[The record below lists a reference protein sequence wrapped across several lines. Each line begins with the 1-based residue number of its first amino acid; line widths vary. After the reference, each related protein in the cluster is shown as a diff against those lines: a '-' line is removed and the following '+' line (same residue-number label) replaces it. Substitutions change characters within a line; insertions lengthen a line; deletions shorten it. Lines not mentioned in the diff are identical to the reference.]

1 MRGKR
6 MNIKEYYQERCRQS
20 NWYNK
25 YFQCGDDGDGSI
37 FKVFSTNYRDLS
49 AFEYYFNE
57 FKKLINIPRNTW
69 KKKETTGQEV
79 AKQYVVN
86 MVESFLFISHR
97 NSDGELVYSLSIRGQ
112 DFEKMLTSNF
122 LNEEKKF
129 LTLLYLI
136 NASFKKTP
144 RYLLKQA
151 YQVLDAWIN
160 AGFSENEIE
169 SKIKN
174 FLIDQKENRKVE
186 NIFRYDIVWLLSFYS
201 DEEFLKLYQASTV
214 EELTDLKE
222 QAVTSY
228 NNSNKLNVLSWKFR
242 STNFS
247 RPTLID
253 TFIIIYIASFI
264 RNAQIEDYS
273 YNEFYEC
280 LVKSYNQIYQIDTT
294 KVLSYIFKNEN
305 VFKVIFKNAISEDDD
320 FTERYIPEYKIR
332 KNISIPTEKIDATS
346 QEGVE
351 KLEAVRAVLKK
362 LAKDKSNYKCALYD
376 INQCQYFTS
385 KEEHKNY
392 LEIHH
397 LVPREFSYN
406 FEDTIEFVENY
417 VPLCPRCH
425 RMIHKAEDRERI
437 GLINYLF
444 SQRHEELEKHNINV
458 TLKELYEFYKID
470 KEN

>member
-1 MRGKR
+1 MRDEQ
-6 MNIKEYYQERCRQS
+6 MNIKKYYQERCGQS
-20 NWYNK
+20 DWYNK

-37 FKVFSTNYRDLS
+37 FKVFSTNYRYIS
-49 AFEYYFNE
+49 SFESYFNK
-57 FKKLINIPRNTW
+57 FKKLINIPRNEW
-69 KKKETTGQEV
+69 EKKETTGQEI

-97 NSDGELVYSLSIRGQ
+97 NANGELVYSLSTRGQ
-112 DFEKMLTSNF
+112 DFEKMLTLNF
-122 LNEEKKF
+122 TNEEKR
-129 LTLLYLI
+129 LLILIYLI

-144 RYLLKQA
+144 RYLLKKA
-151 YQVLDAWIN
+151 YAVLDAWID
-160 AGFSENEIE
+160 AGLSENEMK
-169 SKIKN
+169 SKIED
-174 FLIDQKENRKVE
+174 FLINQKASNKVA

-201 DEEFLKLYQASTV
+201 DKEFLKLYQAST
-214 EELTDLKE
+214 EEEIIDLKN
-222 QAVTSY
+222 QAVASY
-228 NNSNKLNVLSWKFR
+228 NNSDKINVLTWKFK

-247 RPTLID
+247 RLTLID
-253 TFIIIYIASFI
+253 TFIIIYISSII
-264 RNAQIEDYS
+264 RNAQAEDLSYS
-273 YNEFYEC
+273 EFYKS
-280 LVKSYNQIYQIDTT
+280 LVKSYNQIYQIETA
-294 KVLSYIFKNEN
+294 KVLSYIFDDVS
-305 VFKVIFKNAISEDDD
+305 VFKVIFKNAISDDDD
-320 FTERYIPEYKIR
+320 FTERYISEYKIR
-332 KNISIPTEKIDATS
+332 KNISIPNEKIDATS

-351 KLEAVRAVLKK
+351 KLEAVRNVLKK
-362 LAKDKSNYKCALYD
+362 LAKDKSNYKCALHD

-385 KEEHKNY
+385 KEEHRNY

-397 LVPREFSYN
+397 LVPREFSYS

-470 KEN
+470 KES